1 MNFPKRHTGGTQHVL
16 ETLLV
21 QLSSN
26 FWGINQC
33 TFAGNAHTALT
44 KMNRLQSIQKKYE
57 IYHLFVCF

>member
-1 MNFPKRHTGGTQHVL
+1 MNFPKRYTGGTQHVL

-33 TFAGNAHTALT
+33 TFAGNACPHCFDQNELVA
-44 KMNRLQSIQKKYE
+44 KYPE
-57 IYHLFVCF
+57 IV